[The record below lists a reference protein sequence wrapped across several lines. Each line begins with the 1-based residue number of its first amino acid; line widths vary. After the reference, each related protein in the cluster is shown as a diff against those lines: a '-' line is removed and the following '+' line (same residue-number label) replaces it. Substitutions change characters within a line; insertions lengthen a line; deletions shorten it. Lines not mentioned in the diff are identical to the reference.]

1 LYLCTVHAT
10 CKTFKNR
17 QPLKCNAFESDYL
30 YTLEKSRTKNGA
42 ILKLLNNINIIQCF
56 LLAFS
61 GMMLVVHP
69 TVKLVSRVYKSTT
82 KPNNQK
88 PSGATIT
95 SQNIW

>member
-1 LYLCTVHAT
+1 MYIET
-10 CKTFKNR
+10 CETFNNR
-17 QPLKCNAFESDYL
+17 HLLKYNALESKYL
-30 YTLEKSRTKNGA
+30 YTLEKSRTENVK
-42 ILKLLNNINIIQCF
+42 ILKMFNIINIILCF
-56 LLAFS
+56 LAFS

>member
-1 LYLCTVHAT
+1 MHIET
-10 CKTFKNR
+10 CETFKNR
-17 QPLKCNAFESDYL
+17 QPLKDNAFESEYL
-30 YTLEKSRTKNGA
+30 YPLEKIWTKNA
-42 ILKLLNNINIIQCF
+42 KILKIFNNINIF
-56 LLAFS
+56 YVFLAFS